1 MDCSSAGF
9 SVHGILQARIPEWV
23 AMLMPSS
30 RWSSYPGMKPMF
42 LLSPALAGEFL
53 GSTWEA
59 HIFPLDFQYIYCP
72 KDIWRGQKMIIFIF
86 AQFAAIWSLK
96 TFLFC
101 HFSTNILFFVQK
113 LCELHVLTT
122 PLSYLWLNSLVCVH
136 DTCITKMSVCSFYAK
151 FSLVSL
157 ICMVPVREPRHIKKK
172 RIILFSLQH
181 VPLLKDG
188 VLWHTWSSFDMMV
201 KLSRTLLG
209 L

>member
-1 MDCSSAGF
+1 MLISAEERKRSGKAF
-9 SVHGILQARIPEWV
+9 TVHL
-23 AMLMPSS
+23 
-30 RWSSYPGMKPMF
+30 Y
-42 LLSPALAGEFL
+42 L
-53 GSTWEA
+53 GSMSKFSNDLCHRKNMTN
-59 HIFPLDFQYIYCP
+59 HH
-72 KDIWRGQKMIIFIF
+72 
-86 AQFAAIWSLK
+86 LK